1 MSLQTHGKPRLLRFS
16 LIRTRLTLWIVT
28 ILVVGILTFVLTT
41 LIVAN
46 TLLQRQNEVRLQQT
60 VLSLSTALAQ
70 EPGVNLSSVH
80 SELDAFG
87 TPENYLQYQN
97 QQGVPIASSSNM
109 GSLVLP
115 LSQLRPAI
123 TANRVDVLV
132 FHTTSFFMYGHAVVT
147 RGQIQGYVLGAHTVT
162 DPETLNLVFTFLFIG
177 GGVTLLVIALLVWLL
192 VRRMLRP
199 LEHLAVSASDIARTS
214 DHALRVQ
221 ARERPD
227 EINSLAQTMNGMLNS
242 LEGAYRDVQNVNDLQ
257 RRFLADVSHE
267 LRTPL
272 TIMLSSLDLMKKERG
287 GDPEFQA
294 NALENIHA
302 EAERMARLVTRLLML
317 ARTDASTPFAR
328 EPILIVDI
336 VGEAFRQGCP
346 ANRTIRMECQG
357 LEALEDAV
365 VSGNADY
372 LKQVLLIVLENAC
385 KYTPDGGKVTIRG
398 EMSEQHLEITIAD
411 TGIGIDQAD
420 VPRLFER
427 FYRAQNARSQPGM
440 GLGLSIARSIIEQH
454 GGTISVESTPGRGSH
469 FIISLPLLNAE
480 HGAFTDQLV

>member
-1 MSLQTHGKPRLLRFS
+1 MSLQMYGKPRLLRFS

-28 ILVVGILTFVLTT
+28 IVVVGMLAFVLTT
-41 LIVAN
+41 FVVAN

-60 VLSLSTALAQ
+60 VLALSTALAQ
-70 EPGVNLSSVH
+70 EPDVNLSSVR

-109 GSLVLP
+109 GRQVLP

-132 FHTTSFFMYGHAVVT
+132 FQSTSFFMYGHAVVM
-147 RGQIQGYVLGAHTVT
+147 RGQIQGYILGAHTVT
-162 DPETLNLVFTFLFIG
+162 DLETFNLVFTFLFVG

-199 LEHLAVSASDIARTS
+199 LEDLAVFASDIARTS

-221 ARERPD
+221 VRQRPD
-227 EINSLAQTMNGMLNS
+227 EINSLAQTINGMLHS

-294 NALENIHA
+294 NALENIRI

-317 ARTDASTPFAR
+317 ARTDTNAPFAR
-328 EPILIVDI
+328 EPLLIVDVI
-336 VGEAFRQGCP
+336 AEAYRQGCP
-346 ANRTIRMECQG
+346 PNRNIRMECQG

-398 EMSEQHLEITIAD
+398 EMRGQHLTITIAD

-420 VPRLFER
+420 LPRLFER
-427 FYRAQNARSQPGM
+427 FYRAKNARSQPGM
-440 GLGLSIARSIIEQH
+440 GLGLSIARGIIEQH
-454 GGTISVESTPGRGSH
+454 SGTISVESTPGRGSC

-480 HGAFTDQLV
+480 NSAFTDQLA